1 MIELYPARMKAV
13 DIILEK
19 SLVEPMLKALHREG
33 FMEISDVNLE
43 EKDYSQ
49 LLDRNST
56 PESMREITSMIMR
69 LEELLSDFELGFKG
83 PSAGIKGMLFPE
95 LPKKLR
101 VKRRG
106 IEELKKEFES
116 IDIWDETEAI
126 AEKMSA
132 IKESMEKKRKQL
144 EDIRKMASVD
154 IDLGWIGKKEYVE
167 IKAGEVTDIRTM
179 KKEFS
184 RIEDATYHASRFF
197 IRKKEERYSC
207 IVISYIRS
215 IKETN
220 AALRKAGFHEF
231 DLEGLK
237 GSPAEAD
244 REIRKEMRSMEKSLV
259 DMKKRMKS
267 IRDTWRLKVAALHEE
282 LMNEKDRVEAV
293 TRLGRTEY
301 TQVLTGWVPEKDVP
315 RLEKLVRTTGKG
327 LAALF
332 VSDPKDPEKTPVK
345 LSNPGWARP
354 FEFLTR
360 MFAPPKYNEIDP
372 TAIIA
377 PIFIIYFGLMLGD
390 ALYGV
395 IITLG
400 GLLIYRGMGRV
411 DRGAR
416 DFGMVITLAG
426 ISTIIF
432 GAIQGGYLGPF
443 NAEAPNLFQ
452 IVGISHVP
460 VLIDSLND
468 PVSMLIIGLILG
480 LAQINLGLIL
490 GAFQHARRKQ
500 YRELLLAE
508 GTWWV
513 LQPAGF
519 ILISGGLFGWYQFS
533 PTVNDIA
540 IALTFIG
547 LGMLIMHEK
556 ALFFFGIT
564 GFLGNF
570 LSYARILA
578 LGLGTAGI
586 ALTVNMMTE
595 LIMSAQSMF
604 TNLSCGVLALVLGGV
619 FGAMALRK
627 HRRRYRLLAGTF
639 VIFGLV
645 GFVSVPAAFML
656 VGVLVFVS
664 GHLINT
670 GLQAMGSFVHS
681 LRLQYVEFFG
691 YFYEGGGR
699 EFRPFSEKRKITE
712 VDEGGR

>member
-13 DIILEK
+13 DIIVEK
-19 SLVEPMLKALHREG
+19 SSVETMLKALHREG
-33 FMEISDVNLE
+33 FMEISDVNLAD
-43 EKDYSQ
+43 KDYSE
-49 LLDRNST
+49 LLDRNSS

-69 LEELLSDFELGFKG
+69 LEELLADFELGLKG
-83 PSAGIKGMLFPE
+83 PAGGIKNMLFPE
-95 LPKKLR
+95 IPKKVR
-101 VKRRG
+101 VKRKG
-106 IEELKKEFES
+106 LEELKKDFES
-116 IDIWDETEAI
+116 IDIWEETEAL
-126 AEKMSA
+126 AEKMNS
-132 IKESMEKKRKQL
+132 IKEGVEKKRKQL
-144 EDIRKMASVD
+144 EDIRKMASMD
-154 IDLGWIGKKEYVE
+154 IDLGYIGKMQYID
-167 IKAGEVTDIRTM
+167 IKAGEIMDIHAM
-179 KKEFS
+179 EKEFS
-184 RIEDATYHASRFF
+184 KIEDATYEASMFSMK
-197 IRKKEERYSC
+197 KKEERYAA

-215 IKETN
+215 MKETN
-220 AALRKAGFHEF
+220 AALRKAGFQEF

-237 GSPAEAD
+237 GTPAEAD
-244 REIRKEMRSMEKSLV
+244 REVRKDIRSMEKTLSDL
-259 DMKKRMKS
+259 KKRMKS
-267 IRDTWRLKVAALHEE
+267 IKDRWKLKVAALHEE
-282 LMNEKDRVEAV
+282 LLNEKDRMEAV
-293 TRLGRTEY
+293 TKLGSTEY
-301 TQVLTGWVPEKDVP
+301 TQVLTGWVPEKDVAM
-315 RLEKLVRTTGKG
+315 LENLVKKEGKG
-327 LAALF
+327 LAVLF
-332 VSDPKDPEKTPVK
+332 VSDPKDSEKTPVK
-345 LSNPGWARP
+345 FSNPKWASP

-377 PIFIIYFGLMLGD
+377 PIFVIYFGLMLGD

-400 GLLIYRGMGRV
+400 GLLIYKGMGRV

-416 DFGMVITLAG
+416 DFGIVITLSG

-432 GAIQGGYLGPF
+432 GAVEGGYLGPF
-443 NAEAPNLFQ
+443 NKQAPNLFQ
-452 IVGISHVP
+452 LIGISHVP

-490 GAFQHARRKQ
+490 GAYQHARRKQ
-500 YRELLLAE
+500 YRELVLAE
-508 GTWWV
+508 GTWWI

-578 LGLGTAGI
+578 LGLGTAGT
-586 ALTVNMMTE
+586 ALTVNMITQ
-595 LIMSAQSMF
+595 LIMSAQSIF
-604 TNLSCGVLALVLGGV
+604 TNLSCGALALILGGI

-627 HRRRYRLLAGTF
+627 KRRRYRLLAGTF
-639 VIFGLV
+639 LVFGLV

-656 VGVLVFVS
+656 VGLLIFVS

-699 EFRPFSEKRKITE
+699 EFRPFAEKRKITE
-712 VDEGGR
+712 VDEVRR